1 LAQEAGMAITA
12 KMVSELRQTTSCG
25 MMDCKNAL
33 NECDGD
39 MEKAVDYL
47 RKKGMASASKK
58 EGRATANGLV
68 ESYIHPGGQVGV
80 LLEIA
85 CETDFVARTDEFK
98 AFCHS
103 IAMHIAAAMP
113 TGLVRD
119 DIDGALVEKEA
130 EIYRGQMKEEGK
142 PDNII
147 DKIVEGKLDKFY
159 SEVCLMEQKYVKDP
173 DMTIE
178 DVVNSFIGSLGE
190 NMAIKRFVR
199 YQIG

>member
-1 LAQEAGMAITA
+1 MAITA